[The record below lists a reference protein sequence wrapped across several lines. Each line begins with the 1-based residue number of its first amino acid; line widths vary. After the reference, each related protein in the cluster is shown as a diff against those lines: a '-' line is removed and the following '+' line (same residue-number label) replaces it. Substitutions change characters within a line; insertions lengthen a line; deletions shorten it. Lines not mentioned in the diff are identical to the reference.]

1 MTRFALDIATI
12 RDHALLDMA
21 DGPVTQAYVA
31 DLSAVI
37 AVLNDVLATELVC
50 WLRYQQH
57 AIVAAGID
65 HKQIAEQFADHA
77 REELQHALSI
87 AARINQLGGSP
98 DFDPSSLACRSQTAY
113 HTYHDTDLSG
123 MLKENLIGER
133 IVIQTY
139 QQIIRWLGADDPT
152 TRRLVERILEQ
163 EEEHAGD
170 LRDLLARPA
179 TAGG

>member
-1 MTRFALDIATI
+1 MTRFASDIATI

-37 AVLNDVLATELVC
+37 TMLNDVLATELVC

-123 MLKENLIGER
+123 MLKENLIGDGSSSR
-133 IVIQTY
+133 HTSRSSAGSALTIPPLAGWSNGSSSRKRNT
-139 QQIIRWLGADDPT
+139 
-152 TRRLVERILEQ
+152 LVTFGIY
-163 EEEHAGD
+163 
-170 LRDLLARPA
+170 
-179 TAGG
+179 

>member
-1 MTRFALDIATI
+1 MTRFASDIATI

-37 AVLNDVLATELVC
+37 TMLNDVLATELVC

-98 DFDPSSLACRSQTAY
+98 DFDPSSLE
-113 HTYHDTDLSG
+113 
-123 MLKENLIGER
+123 ENLIGER